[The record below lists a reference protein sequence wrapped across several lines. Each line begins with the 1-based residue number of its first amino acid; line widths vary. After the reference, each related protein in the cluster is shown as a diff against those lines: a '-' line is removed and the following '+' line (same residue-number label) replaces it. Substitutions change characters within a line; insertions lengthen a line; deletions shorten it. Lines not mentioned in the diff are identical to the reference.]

1 MKRSF
6 TGLTD
11 KGLVRA
17 TNQDSHYLD
26 SEGRFFILAD
36 GMGGHTGGEQA
47 SNLAVEVIKTYLDAN
62 WDVPSESDDLLEKAI
77 YQANETILEDQ
88 NSHPE
93 RADMG
98 TTIVI
103 VMFRNGETWR
113 AHVGD
118 SRLYRL
124 RKGNLEQITEDH
136 TWISQAV
143 SAGEISLEDAK
154 QHPWRHVL
162 SQCLGRKD
170 LYEGIDIEKIEVESN
185 DRFLLC
191 SDGLTEEVA
200 ESLISKS
207 LEESETL
214 EEAAKI
220 LIEEAKKG
228 GGSDNVTVIV
238 IGVENDSTNK

>member
-1 MKRSF
+1 MKRLF

-11 KGLVRA
+11 KGLVRS

-47 SNLAVEVIKTYLDAN
+47 SRIAVEVIGQYLDTN
-62 WDVPSESDDLLEKAI
+62 WDTPSESEDLLEKAI
-77 YQANETILEDQ
+77 YQANEGILEDQ

-103 VMFRNGETWR
+103 VMFRHGETWR

-118 SRLYRL
+118 SRLYLL
-124 RKGNLEQITEDH
+124 RDGNLKQITEDH
-136 TWISQAV
+136 TWISQAIN
-143 SAGEISLEDAK
+143 AGEISWEDAK
-154 QHPWRHVL
+154 YHPWRHVL

-170 LYEGIDIEKIEVESN
+170 LYEGIDIEKMDIQPS
-185 DRFLLC
+185 DRLLLC
-191 SDGLTEEVA
+191 SDGLTEEVP
-200 ESLISKS
+200 ENLIAQL
-207 LEESETL
+207 LEQSETL
-214 EEAAKI
+214 EDTAKI
-220 LIEEAKKG
+220 LIEEAKKD
-228 GGSDNVTVIV
+228 GGSDNITVIL
-238 IGVENDSTNK
+238 IEVEND